1 MLKNTTTRVL
11 GPGPT
16 AKFIGTIAQDSV
28 QKKKKMSKIHI
39 VSGSIYYQKQ
49 FKKKKRSTYC
59 QKKKK
64 KKEKSE
70 VVFEKEK

>member
-1 MLKNTTTRVL
+1 MLKNTTIKVL

-16 AKFIGTIAQDSV
+16 AKFVGTIAQDSI
-28 QKKKKMSKIHI
+28 QNKKDEQNTHCEWIHI
-39 VSGSIYYQKQ
+39 LSETV
-49 FKKKKRSTYC
+49 FKKKRSTYC